1 MELQTTITIIS
12 VLTGA
17 ITIITYIRKNENR
30 ITILEGKVNDKLD
43 IIVKE
48 LDVLMNIISN
58 NSINN
63 LTDVNK
69 AQHILSYLENKINN
83 FDALNITPPNTALAP
98 STAGPG
104 EGG

>member
-48 LDVLMNIISN
+48 LDVLKSTKEDKQIVSLELKFINEKLN
-58 NSINN
+58 NVDKK
-63 LTDVNK
+63 LDE
-69 AQHILSYLENKINN
+69 ILRK
-83 FDALNITPPNTALAP
+83 
-98 STAGPG
+98 
-104 EGG
+104 

>member
-48 LDVLMNIISN
+48 LDVLKSTKEDKQIVSLELKFINEKLN
-58 NSINN
+58 NVDKK
-63 LTDVNK
+63 LDE
-69 AQHILSYLENKINN
+69 ILRKWNAN
-83 FDALNITPPNTALAP
+83 
-98 STAGPG
+98 
-104 EGG
+104 